1 MTNNRRFRFLQDKDV
16 EPDLDNWN
24 NQLFSAPTLIHVNII
39 LENKQTSSFVIKSCQ
54 KAHYISNNKCCLRS
68 QFLRREKFA
77 SSYP

>member
-39 LENKQTSSFVIKSCQ
+39 LENKQTFSFV
-54 KAHYISNNKCCLRS
+54 
-68 QFLRREKFA
+68 
-77 SSYP
+77 